1 MNVAEYLVKKL
12 KNNGVNHA
20 FGIPGGVIIDFLYAL
35 DKEDGIYPH
44 LSNVLH
50 LRRMDIHRQSM
61 D

>member
-44 LSNVLH
+44 LS
-50 LRRMDIHRQSM
+50 
-61 D
+61 

>member
-35 DKEDGIYPH
+35 DKGRWYISSFK
-44 LSNVLH
+44 LS
-50 LRRMDIHRQSM
+50 
-61 D
+61 